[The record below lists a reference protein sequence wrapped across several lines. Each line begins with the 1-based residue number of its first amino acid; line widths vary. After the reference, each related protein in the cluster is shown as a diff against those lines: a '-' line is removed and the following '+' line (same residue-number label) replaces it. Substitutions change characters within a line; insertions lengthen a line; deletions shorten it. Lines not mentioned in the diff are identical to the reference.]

1 MIRILVLHGPNLNL
15 LGTRERS
22 IYGINSLNEINM
34 AIGQLARK
42 EGIHI
47 EARQSNYEGELVMW
61 IQEARNDFHGLVI
74 NPAAYTHT
82 SVALRDAIVAVG
94 LPAVEVHLSNIH
106 RREPFRKRSFIAP
119 VALGQ
124 ISGFGMTSYLLGIQ
138 AVIDHL
144 RSTRTNDIVQT
155 SNVDTGVGKS

>member
-1 MIRILVLHGPNLNL
+1 MFRLLVLHGPNLNL
-15 LGTRERS
+15 LGTREQS
-22 IYGINSLNEINM
+22 IYGITSLNEINM

-47 EARQSNYEGELVMW
+47 EARQSNHEGELVTW
-61 IQEARNDFHGLVI
+61 IQEAANDFDGLII

-82 SVALRDAIVAVG
+82 SVALRDAILAVG

-106 RREPFRKRSFIAP
+106 RREPFRRRSFIAP

-124 ISGFGMTSYLLGIQ
+124 ISGFGMTSYLLGVQ
-138 AVIDHL
+138 AVIDYL
-144 RSTRTNDIVQT
+144 RAKRSNDMVKTRNR
-155 SNVDTGVGKS
+155 DTGVGKS